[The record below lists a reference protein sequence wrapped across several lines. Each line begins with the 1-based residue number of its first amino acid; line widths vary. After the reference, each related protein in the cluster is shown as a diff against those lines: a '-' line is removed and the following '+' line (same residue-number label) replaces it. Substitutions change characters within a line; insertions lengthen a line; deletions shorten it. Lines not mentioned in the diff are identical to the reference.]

1 MGIRRD
7 VKLVWRSYLLDFLSD
22 GFIEDSIFH
31 LLCLRIDGLDGIDI
45 LTRIIGEFRTYGV
58 KDIPIRTVI
67 SSREIEGF
75 HLIRLAIH
83 YHRLRLHIVIISAG
97 IDAEILACLRHFA
110 IEIDAARI
118 DGLDGFHRL
127 SIHHLHGGFIR
138 MILRESVASGI
149 CHIEFALIKTHAFWL
164 PAHLASGNHL
174 LGLHI
179 YLSHI
184 PLFESLVAALVGVGG
199 DVEIVAVCAHSAIVG
214 HILGSPASR
223 SVGMNILDD
232 VRPVHGDGNERIIH
246 LDDVIGRISQ
256 FAAVHL
262 SEPLVGEH
270 ARRSIVIGKLPVIR
284 LPVSLIA
291 DNEVLAND
299 FRLRNLRGNIL
310 FSILVGTGN
319 KEKR

>member
-1 MGIRRD
+1 MGIRRN

-22 GFIEDSIFH
+22 GFTEDSIFH

-58 KDIPIRTVI
+58 KNIPIRTVI
-67 SSREIEGF
+67 GSREIEGF
-75 HLIRLAIH
+75 HLISLAIH
-83 YHRLRLHIVIISAG
+83 NHGLRLHIVIISAG
-97 IDAEILACLRHFA
+97 IDAEILSSLRHFA

-149 CHIEFALIKTHAFWL
+149 CHIEFALIKTHTFRL

-174 LGLHI
+174 LGLYI

-184 PLFESLVAALVGVGG
+184 PLFKGQVAALVGVGC
-199 DVEIVAVCAHSAIVG
+199 DVEIVAVSAHLPIVG
-214 HILGSPASR
+214 HVLGSPASR
-223 SVGMNILDD
+223 SVGVNILDD

-256 FAAVHL
+256 FTAVHL

-270 ARRSIVIGKLPVIR
+270 TRRSIVIGKLPVIR
-284 LPVSLIA
+284 LPVSLVA
-291 DNEVLAND
+291 DDEILAD
-299 FRLRNLRGNIL
+299 KRRRIYRLGIIR
-310 FSILVGTGN
+310 SILVGTGD
-319 KEKR
+319 KTER

>member
-7 VKLVWRSYLLDFLSD
+7 VKLVWRSYLLDFLGD
-22 GFIEDSIFH
+22 GFTEDTIFH

-223 SVGMNILDD
+223 SVGVNILDD
-232 VRPVHGDGNERIIH
+232 VRPVYGDGYQRIIH
-246 LDDVIGRISQ
+246 LDDVVGRIPQ

-291 DNEVLAND
+291 DNEVLAD
-299 FRLRNLRGNIL
+299 KRRRIYRLGIIR
-310 FSILVGTGN
+310 SILVGTGD
-319 KEKR
+319 KTER

>member
-7 VKLVWRSYLLDFLSD
+7 VKLVWRSYLLDFLGD
-22 GFIEDSIFH
+22 GFTENTIFH
-31 LLCLRIDGLDGIDI
+31 LLGLRIDGLDLINI
-45 LTRIIGEFRTYGV
+45 RPRIIREFGTNGI
-58 KDIPIRTVI
+58 KQFAIGGIIGT
-67 SSREIEGF
+67 REIESRN
-75 HLIRLAIH
+75 LICLAIH
-83 YHRLRLHIVIISAG
+83 NHRLRLHIVIISAG

-149 CHIEFALIKTHAFWL
+149 CHIEFALIKTHSFWL

-179 YLSHI
+179 NLSHI
-184 PLFESLVAALVGVGG
+184 PLFEGLVATFVSIGG

-232 VRPVHGDGNERIIH
+232 VRPVYGDGYQRIIH
-246 LDDVIGRISQ
+246 LDDVVGRIPK
-256 FAAVHL
+256 FAAIHL

-270 ARRSIVIGKLPVIR
+270 TRRSIIKGKLPVIR
-284 LPVSLIA
+284 LPVSLVA
-291 DNEVLAND
+291 DDEILAD
-299 FRLRNLRGNIL
+299 KRRRIYRLGIIR
-310 FSILVGTGN
+310 SILVGTGD
-319 KEKR
+319 KTER

>member
-1 MGIRRD
+1 MCRIHIRFLRRKHRLSLLSVTIKITRSTITARIREIHIFGIRRD

-22 GFIEDSIFH
+22 GFTEDSIFH
-31 LLCLRIDGLDGIDI
+31 LLCLRIDAFDGIDI
-45 LTRIIGEFRTYGV
+45 LTRIIGERRAYSI
-58 KDIPIRTVI
+58 KDIPISGII

-75 HLIRLAIH
+75 HLICLAIH
-83 YHRLRLHIVIISAG
+83 YHRLRLHIIIISAG

-127 SIHHLHGGFIR
+127 SIHHLYGGFIR
-138 MILRESVASGI
+138 MILGESVASGI
-149 CHIEFALIKTHAFWL
+149 GNIEFALIKTHAFWL

-184 PLFESLVAALVGVGG
+184 PLFEGLVATFVSIGG
-199 DVEIVAVCAHSAIVG
+199 DVEIVAVCAHSAIIG

-232 VRPVHGDGNERIIH
+232 VRPVHGNGNERIIH
-246 LDDVIGRISQ
+246 LDNIIGRIS
-256 FAAVHL
+256 
-262 SEPLVGEH
+262 
-270 ARRSIVIGKLPVIR
+270 
-284 LPVSLIA
+284 
-291 DNEVLAND
+291 
-299 FRLRNLRGNIL
+299 
-310 FSILVGTGN
+310 
-319 KEKR
+319 

>member
-1 MGIRRD
+1 
-7 VKLVWRSYLLDFLSD
+7 
-22 GFIEDSIFH
+22 
-31 LLCLRIDGLDGIDI
+31 
-45 LTRIIGEFRTYGV
+45 
-58 KDIPIRTVI
+58 
-67 SSREIEGF
+67 
-75 HLIRLAIH
+75 
-83 YHRLRLHIVIISAG
+83 
-97 IDAEILACLRHFA
+97 
-110 IEIDAARI
+110 
-118 DGLDGFHRL
+118 
-127 SIHHLHGGFIR
+127 

-149 CHIEFALIKTHAFWL
+149 CHIEFALIKTHSFWL

-179 YLSHI
+179 NLSHI
-184 PLFESLVAALVGVGG
+184 PLFEGLVAAFVGVGC
-199 DVEIVAVCAHSAIVG
+199 DVEIVAVCTHAAIVR

-291 DNEVLAND
+291 DNEVLAD
-299 FRLRNLRGNIL
+299 KRRRIYRLGIIR
-310 FSILVGTGN
+310 SILVGTGD
-319 KEKR
+319 KTER